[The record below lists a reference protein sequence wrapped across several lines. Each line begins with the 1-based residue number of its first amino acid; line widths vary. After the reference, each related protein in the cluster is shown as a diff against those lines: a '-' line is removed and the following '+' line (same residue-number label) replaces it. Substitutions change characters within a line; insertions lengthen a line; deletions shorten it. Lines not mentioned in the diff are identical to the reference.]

1 MKTIWNKTAVKTYQ
15 ILNWVFFSAMV
26 FVNYLANALPINDK
40 TTGQLSNQYPNLF
53 VPAPIT
59 FSIWG
64 VIYLLL
70 LWFCIKQ
77 SKSLF
82 SSQADPATAETVSVI
97 GPRFII
103 TCILNMVWIFAWHY
117 EYIVFSVFIMVLFLA
132 QLINLNARI
141 HTLTPYLANASRFTV
156 KAPFGVYL
164 GWICIA
170 TVANT
175 TALLV
180 YSNWNGWGQSDVFW
194 ASSLALIGAIIS
206 SYALLKLRN
215 AYIGLAVIWAFIGVI
230 IARLD
235 AEVYHRFVVWSAVF
249 GIVIVSAAVLAEI
262 TGSLFRSKKVKVVG
276 TTHTPTQATIVS
288 N

>member
-1 MKTIWNKTAVKTYQ
+1 MKTPWNKSAVKAYQ

-53 VPAPIT
+53 VPAPLT

-82 SSQADPATAETVSVI
+82 SGQTDPATAETVSVV
-97 GPRFII
+97 GPRFIV
-103 TCILNMVWIFAWHY
+103 TCILNMVWIFSWHY
-117 EYIVFSVFIMVLFLA
+117 EYIAFSVFIMVLFLA

-141 HTLTPYLANASRFTV
+141 HTLTPYLATSSRFTV

-180 YSNWNGWGQSDVFW
+180 YSNWNGWGQSEVFW
-194 ASSLALIGAIIS
+194 ASAMALVGAIIG

-215 AYIGLAVIWAFIGVI
+215 AYIGLAVIWALIGVI
-230 IARLD
+230 IARVD
-235 AEVYHRFVVWSAVF
+235 AEVYHRFVVWAAVF
-249 GIVIVSAAVLAEI
+249 GIVLVGAAVIIEI
-262 TGSLFRSKKVKVVG
+262 TGSLFRSRKVKVVG
-276 TTHTPTQATIVS
+276 TTHTPTNTTIIS

>member
-1 MKTIWNKTAVKTYQ
+1 MNTTWNKSAVKTYQ

-82 SSQADPATAETVSVI
+82 STQADPATAETVSVV
-97 GPRFII
+97 GPRFIV
-103 TCILNMVWIFAWHY
+103 TCILNMVWIFSWHY

-132 QLINLNARI
+132 QLINLNARV
-141 HTLTPYLANASRFTV
+141 HTLTPYLANTSRFTV

-180 YSNWNGWGQSDVFW
+180 YSNWNGWGQSEVFW
-194 ASSLALIGAIIS
+194 ASAMALVGAVIG

-215 AYIGLAVIWAFIGVI
+215 AYIGLAVIWALIGVI

-249 GIVIVSAAVLAEI
+249 GIVIVSAAVIAEI
-262 TGSLFRSKKVKVVG
+262 TGSLFRTKKVKVVG
-276 TTHTPTQATIVS
+276 TTNTSTHTTIIS

>member
-1 MKTIWNKTAVKTYQ
+1 MNTTWNKSAVKTYQ

-97 GPRFII
+97 GPRFIA

-117 EYIVFSVFIMVLFLA
+117 EYIAFSVFIMVLFLA
-132 QLINLNARI
+132 QLINLNARLD
-141 HTLTPYLANASRFTV
+141 TLTPYLAKASRFTV

-194 ASSLALIGAIIS
+194 ASSLALVGAIIG

-249 GIVIVSAAVLAEI
+249 GIVIVSAAILGEI
-262 TGSLFRSKKVKVVG
+262 TGSLFRTKKVKVVG
-276 TTHTPTQATIVS
+276 TTQTPAHTTIIS